1 MAMIRGS
8 FQPISFELKRILK
21 GIHEDLKKN
30 NLLEEVEKGFNQIGV
45 EMGQRH
51 GYSELQNAME
61 QQQAQQQ
68 NGFLQ
73 SLYGNSMG
81 AGQLGALGMQQN
93 ILSNPAVAYNDPIY
107 LGKSIHQDSLMGHW
121 KVAVKVAED
130 HGFEYN
136 DNTDSFIHKNG
147 GYVTR
152 KQLEGTEIKHLPRI
166 FIKAKTPNISWLD
179 DRIEEVRVKLC

>member
-45 EMGQRH
+45 EMGQLG
-51 GYSELQNAME
+51 GYNQLQNQMQQQQQLEQRSAYLQAMMG
-61 QQQAQQQ
+61 QAQQGLGQ
-68 NGFLQ
+68 LSGLPQHLYPGQVIHHEDLNPLAVRRFLQ
-73 SLYGNSMG
+73 
-81 AGQLGALGMQQN
+81 
-93 ILSNPAVAYNDPIY
+93 DP
-107 LGKSIHQDSLMGHW
+107 LVT
-121 KVAVKVAED
+121 KVAQAHD
-130 HGFEYN
+130 FEYN
-136 DNTDSFIHKNG
+136 YDTDSFLHKNG

-152 KQLEGTEIKHLPRI
+152 KMIEGTEIKYLPRI

-179 DRIEEVRVKLC
+179 DRIEEVRIKLC